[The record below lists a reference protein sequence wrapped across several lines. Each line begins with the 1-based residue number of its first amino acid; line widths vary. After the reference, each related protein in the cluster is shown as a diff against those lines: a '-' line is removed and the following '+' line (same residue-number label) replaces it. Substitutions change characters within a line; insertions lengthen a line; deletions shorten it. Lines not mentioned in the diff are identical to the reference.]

1 MNTMHIDNCL
11 KPSSEQEEFLKF
23 HYRNPQIYVQLKK
36 LAKQEKENGE
46 KSLDIFM
53 LLAKINDI
61 AIEKMK
67 KDEPKALVILS
78 RYRILLE
85 TDFDL
90 WSMFHSGN

>member
-1 MNTMHIDNCL
+1 MHIDNCL
-11 KPSSEQEEFLKF
+11 KPSNEQEEFLKF
-23 HYRNPQIYVQLKK
+23 HYGNPQLYMELKK
-36 LAKQEKENGE
+36 LAKQEKKNGK
-46 KSLDIFM
+46 KSLNIFM
-53 LLAKINDI
+53 LLATINDP
-61 AIEKMK
+61 ALEKMK